1 MYENLSRFGDK
12 GRVNGGMAIRITPFW
27 GEFLGVD

>member
-12 GRVNGGMAIRITPFW
+12 GRVNGGWISELPWFW